1 MDITDIYSMGHC
13 TKYCTIGAISLGP
26 CKVPLLLWPPDTT
39 LLLYIITLSSNRLWH
54 TLVSVVCVCGYAN
67 ASAISQEE
75 IKEDNSSSN
84 SFLLH
89 PSVMLT
95 TVHILE
101 MEMHLLLRVC
111 KCVLKMLA
119 QTRVEKKICLF
130 IQGMPAWAV
139 LWSALQ
145 NEVGRRQ
152 NEDISFI
159 THTRGVTLCV
169 ERRLIYSTEQLLS
182 WRRNRRREKEQ
193 YKIKPCLL
201 FWIVKFPISHHPALE
216 WKQKKKIYPNVF
228 ITTELLWLTEST
240 VSCFYY

>member
-1 MDITDIYSMGHC
+1 MAPQWPILVFLLLRSRKLFWKQEFCSYWRGKVVWPPSRPSCNNRQIQLFSPHGYYTDIYSMGHC

-111 KCVLKMLA
+111 KCVLQMLA
-119 QTRVEKKICLF
+119 QTRAEKNLSFHSRNACLSCTVECLAEWGGEEAEWRY
-130 IQGMPAWAV
+130 Q
-139 LWSALQ
+139 LYH
-145 NEVGRRQ
+145 
-152 NEDISFI
+152 
-159 THTRGVTLCV
+159 TH
-169 ERRLIYSTEQLLS
+169 
-182 WRRNRRREKEQ
+182 
-193 YKIKPCLL
+193 
-201 FWIVKFPISHHPALE
+201 
-216 WKQKKKIYPNVF
+216 
-228 ITTELLWLTEST
+228 
-240 VSCFYY
+240 